1 VLTAVSNSAA
11 CTFVRRRTLL
21 AILRISFPSLPAC
34 SLKKRAGPKPRYKAQ
49 ELARQQQQPQQQQ
62 QQQQQQHQQ
71 KAPQQQL
78 EQQQLQQQQQQQ
90 QQQHQYKLPPISAL
104 LHETRHCLDTAQHR
118 MIYPSFAELSR
129 KRYAAATAEQCG
141 SSCVCRPYKRA
152 QSDASVTLQ
161 SKHNCASNAAISIAR
176 SNSDNSSSSSSSSSN
191 STDIYSNSSS
201 RALQRAVPL
210 ARHTRVEAVQHRSTA
225 AELPPRCSSGSEAA
239 DTEHSAQL
247 MCSIKRSNSASSSC
261 DGSDE
266 DVRNSLK
273 LLMCSSGESDSP
285 QCSALS
291 LLPGFDLG
299 R

>member
-1 VLTAVSNSAA
+1 M
-11 CTFVRRRTLL
+11 
-21 AILRISFPSLPAC
+21 SLPTC
-34 SLKKRAGPKPRYKAQ
+34 SLKKRAGPKPRCK
-49 ELARQQQQPQQQQ
+49 EPARQQPHP

-78 EQQQLQQQQQQQ
+78 EHQQLQQQQQQQ
-90 QQQHQYKLPPISAL
+90 QYKLPPISAL
-104 LHETRHCLDTAQHR
+104 LHETRHCLDTAQHLL
-118 MIYPSFAELSR
+118 ICPSFAELSR
-129 KRYAAATAEQCG
+129 KRYAAVTAEQYG
-141 SSCVCRPYKRA
+141 ANTAVAARPYKRSR
-152 QSDASVTLQ
+152 SDASLTLQ
-161 SKHNCASNAAISIAR
+161 SKHNSALYAVISIAR
-176 SNSDNSSSSSSSSSN
+176 SNSDSSSSSSSGSGSSSSSSSSS
-191 STDIYSNSSS
+191 STDFYSNSSS

-210 ARHTRVEAVQHRSTA
+210 ARHTRVEAVQHRLTA

-247 MCSIKRSNSASSSC
+247 MCSIKRSNSTGSSC
-261 DGSDE
+261 GGSDE

-273 LLMCSSGESDSP
+273 LLRCSSGESDSP